1 MLFDIDLHEY
11 FVDVEGIA
19 KPLVFSLQASGIFGA
34 KFDALEPNSFIAD
47 SDSTLSLQIFYE
59 WSGTPAMC

>member
-19 KPLVFSLQASGIFGA
+19 KPLVFSLQASGI
-34 KFDALEPNSFIAD
+34 FDALEPNSFIAD